1 MIEQLRSWPNQL
13 TMLRL
18 LFVPFAT
25 IAIVEQR
32 FHTALAIL
40 ILAGVTD
47 ALDGLLARWLQQR
60 TTLGQYLDPI
70 ADKLLL
76 VSVFVVMGFAGELP
90 LWLVVTMVS
99 RDGLIV
105 CAVLLSSVMSH
116 PVEVKP
122 LFVSKANTA
131 AQIVLAALVL
141 GELAFSVQ
149 LGPLRTALIL
159 LTGVLTVASAA
170 AYLVAWLRH
179 MSGYGEGSRTS
190 NSQIGDIKS
199 GNSKSGSSNTDA

>member
-1 MIEQLRSWPNQL
+1 MGKPDPPARRSAGSEGGFFRTRWRGEVPL
-13 TMLRL
+13 DRLFWRDMLL
-18 LFVPFAT
+18 VGTVLSVASS
-25 IAIVEQR
+25 
-32 FHTALAIL
+32 ALA
-40 ILAGVTD
+40 
-47 ALDGLLARWLQQR
+47 
-60 TTLGQYLDPI
+60 
-70 ADKLLL
+70 LLL
-76 VSVFVVMGFAGELP
+76 LGLKLP

-141 GELAFSVQ
+141 GELASSVH
-149 LGPLRTALIL
+149 LGPLRTAFIL

-179 MSGYGEGSRTS
+179 MSGYGEGSQT
-190 NSQIGDIKS
+190 G
-199 GNSKSGSSNTDA
+199 GSNTDS